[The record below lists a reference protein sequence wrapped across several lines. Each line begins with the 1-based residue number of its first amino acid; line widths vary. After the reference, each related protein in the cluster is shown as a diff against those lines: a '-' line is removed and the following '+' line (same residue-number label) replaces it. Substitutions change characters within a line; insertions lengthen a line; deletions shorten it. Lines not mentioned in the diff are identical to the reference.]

1 MVARIYRTEGVLAFY
16 SGVVPAM
23 LRQVSYGGL
32 CFASYPLIRD
42 FFTAAVARPDATHP
56 PLWARIAAGAIS
68 GSAASVLANP
78 TDVVKVRLQADG
90 RLRALGQPARY
101 KGTFDAFRT
110 ILGAEGLNAFWKGSL
125 PNMQRAAVV
134 NGAGIA
140 AYDHSKVPRRPY
152 TKGPRVVDLPSR
164 HDPVICRHRL
174 RGCSATRRRRSDRD
188 SSPRSS
194 EDSPPRCAASR
205 RTSQQMTRGRG
216 STTTMRS
223 HSRPPRTAIVTPSQV
238 VGCPFDVLKTRMM
251 NQHAA
256 APIYRSLGHCFGS
269 IVMIEGPLALWKGLL
284 PVYMR
289 QAPFNM
295 LNFMIMEQLTKAF
308 LGTTM

>member
-42 FFTAAVARPDATHP
+42 VLTAAVASPDATHP

-68 GSAASVLANP
+68 GSVASVLANP

-90 RLRALGQPARY
+90 RLRALGQSARY

-110 ILGAEGLNAFWKGSL
+110 ILGAESLGAFWKGSV
-125 PNMQRAAVV
+125 PNMHRAAVV

-140 AYDHSKVPRRPY
+140 AYDHSKVQRHHGTR
-152 TKGPRVVDLPSR
+152 GPRAVGWSSL
-164 HDPVICRHRL
+164 HNPVACRHRL
-174 RGCSATRRRRSDRD
+174 RGCSATRRRRPDRD

-205 RTSQQMTRGRG
+205 RPSRQIARGRG
-216 STTTMRS
+216 STTTMRTGRRAATAA
-223 HSRPPRTAIVTPSQV
+223 HRAPPSRRLHRWWAV
-238 VGCPFDVLKTRMM
+238 
-251 NQHAA
+251 
-256 APIYRSLGHCFGS
+256 
-269 IVMIEGPLALWKGLL
+269 PL
-284 PVYMR
+284 
-289 QAPFNM
+289 
-295 LNFMIMEQLTKAF
+295 TC
-308 LGTTM
+308 